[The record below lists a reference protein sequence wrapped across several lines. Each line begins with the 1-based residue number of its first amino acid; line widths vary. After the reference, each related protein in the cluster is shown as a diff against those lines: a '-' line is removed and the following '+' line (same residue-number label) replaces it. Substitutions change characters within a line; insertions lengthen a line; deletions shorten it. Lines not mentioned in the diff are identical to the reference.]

1 MQSFEQIWKQ
11 LVRAVGALSEP
22 SSKIFNLTKQIK
34 SLSLLL
40 GALLFGTLLTFL
52 LDNIINRIRVF
63 KILFVF
69 PTILHLYV
77 RNQKIL

>member
-1 MQSFEQIWKQ
+1 M
-11 LVRAVGALSEP
+11 
-22 SSKIFNLTKQIK
+22 T
-34 SLSLLL
+34 SLLIL
-40 GALLFGTLLTFL
+40 IFCLLLFGTLLTFL
-52 LDNIINRIRVF
+52 FDNIINRIRVF